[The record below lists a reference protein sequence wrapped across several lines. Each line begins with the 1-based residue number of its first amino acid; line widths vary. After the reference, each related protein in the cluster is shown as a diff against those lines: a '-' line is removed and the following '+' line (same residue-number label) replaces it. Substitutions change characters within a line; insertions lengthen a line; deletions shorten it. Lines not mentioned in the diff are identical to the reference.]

1 MVFTLLLVLHLALLY
16 FLLFP
21 FVTVLLAQLR
31 KEEVPPIPKQEADI
45 ACVITAYRSIDIA
58 LPLVASLLKQQ
69 YENFHIYLV
78 ADGCEVA
85 GIEWDDERVHLL
97 KPEQDLN
104 SKVKSIKHA
113 IKHFA
118 RKHEYILIFDPDNL
132 APTSFLT
139 EMNRYIQAGYKA
151 VQGVRTAKNLD
162 SLYACLDAT
171 GELYYNYSVR
181 YVPWRL
187 GGSSTISGSGMA
199 IETKLFE
206 AYLNID
212 SMDTESQEVILAED
226 KILQIDLIRRK
237 TRIAYAKQALLYDE
251 KVSEGEQ
258 VERQR
263 TRWIKSYFQHLPA
276 ALGLVWRG
284 LRGFNFNQLLFG
296 LFISLLPMF
305 LMVGASGLLGVI
317 DLATWLISGEIR
329 YFWLALGLM
338 GGGILFVLNF
348 FFVLKVGQA
357 PPEIWRSLWGI
368 PLFISKQ
375 IKALFSLKKS
385 KKDFLHTTHKKA
397 IDIDEIEKVGK

>member
-1 MVFTLLLVLHLALLY
+1 MLFAPLLIVHLALLY

-21 FVTVLLAQLR
+21 FATVLLAQLR
-31 KEEVPPIPKQEADI
+31 KEEVPPPAEKEADI
-45 ACVITAYRSIDIA
+45 ACVITAYKSIDIA
-58 LPLVASLLKQQ
+58 LPLVTSLLRQQ
-69 YENFHIYLV
+69 YKNFHIYLV
-78 ADGCEVA
+78 ADGCEVE
-85 GIEWDDERVHLL
+85 GISWEDERVHLL
-97 KPEQDLN
+97 RPEQDLN

-113 IKHFA
+113 IRHFA

-132 APTSFLT
+132 APPTFLT

-162 SLYACLDAT
+162 TLYACLDAT

-181 YVPWRL
+181 YVPWRI

-199 IETKLFE
+199 IETALFE
-206 AYLNID
+206 SYLKID

-226 KILQIDLIRRK
+226 KILQIDLIRRR

-251 KVSEGEQ
+251 KVTEGQQ

-284 LRGFNFNQLLFG
+284 LSRFNFNQFLFG

-305 LMVGASGLLGVI
+305 LMVAASGLFGLT
-317 DLATWLISGEIR
+317 DLIAWLITGELR
-329 YFWLALGLM
+329 YLWLMFALM

-348 FFVLKVGQA
+348 FLVLKIGQA

-368 PLFISKQ
+368 PAFISRQ
-375 IKALFSLKKS
+375 IKALLNLKKS
-385 KKDFLHTTHKKA
+385 KNDFLHTTHKNA
-397 IDIDEIEKVGK
+397 VDIEEITK

>member
-1 MVFTLLLVLHLALLY
+1 MLFTLLLVLHLALLY
-16 FLLFP
+16 FLIFP
-21 FVTVLLAQLR
+21 FVTVLLAQVR
-31 KEEVPPIPKQEADI
+31 KEEVPPVAKKEADI
-45 ACVITAYRSIDIA
+45 ACVITAYKSIDIA

-78 ADGCEVA
+78 ADGCEVE
-85 GIEWDDERVHLL
+85 GIEWEDERVHLL
-97 KPEQDLN
+97 TPEENLN

-113 IKHFA
+113 ITHFA

-132 APTSFLT
+132 APTNFLA
-139 EMNRYIQAGYKA
+139 EMNRYIQAGYQA

-162 SLYACLDAT
+162 TLYACLDAT

-206 AYLNID
+206 AYLKID

-251 KVSEGEQ
+251 KVSEGQQ

-276 ALGLVWRG
+276 ALGLVGRG
-284 LRGFNFNQLLFG
+284 LVNFNFNQFLFG

-305 LMVGASGLLGVI
+305 LMVGASGMLGVI

-329 YFWLALGLM
+329 YFWLALGLI

-348 FFVLKVGQA
+348 FLVLKIGNA
-357 PPEIWRSLWGI
+357 PAEIWRSLWGI

-375 IKALFSLKKS
+375 IKALLSLKKS

-397 IDIDEIEKVGK
+397 VGIEEMEKMN

>member
-1 MVFTLLLVLHLALLY
+1 MLFTLLLVLHLALLY

-31 KEEVPPIPKQEADI
+31 KEEVLPIASQEADI

-58 LPLVASLLKQQ
+58 IPLVTSLLKQQ

-78 ADGCEVA
+78 ADGCEVD
-85 GIEWDDERVHLL
+85 GIEWEDERIHLL

-113 IKHFA
+113 IQHFA

-132 APTSFLT
+132 APATFLS

-151 VQGVRTAKNLD
+151 VQGVRAAKNLD
-162 SLYACLDAT
+162 TLYACLDAT

-181 YVPWRL
+181 YVPWRM

-199 IETKLFE
+199 IETSLFE
-206 AYLNID
+206 AYLKID

-237 TRIAYAKQALLYDE
+237 TRIAYAKQAILYDE
-251 KVSEGEQ
+251 KVTEGQQ

-284 LRGFNFNQLLFG
+284 LSRFNFNQFLFG

-305 LMVGASGLLGVI
+305 LMVGGSGILGMV
-317 DLATWLISGEIR
+317 DLATWLITGEMQ
-329 YFWLALGLM
+329 YFWLMIGLI
-338 GGGILFVLNF
+338 GGGLLFVLNF
-348 FFVLKVGQA
+348 FLVLKIGKA
-357 PPEIWRSLWGI
+357 PSEIWKSLWGI

-375 IKALFSLKKS
+375 IKALLSLKKS

-397 IDIDEIEKVGK
+397 VGIEEIRK